1 MNRRPQLSR
10 RPSGAVVRLTGL
22 TAAAVLGLSAL
33 AGCSGGS
40 DSSGSSENSAAGEST
55 YVPGDEAAREDAAP
69 GASAPEAP
77 SPAPGAA
84 EDGAAAPSDESAAGG
99 VSEAAVREAS
109 IISVGTVTLESDDV
123 AEARRGVQR
132 LGDEVGGEVAQE
144 ETTTDRDGVVDGS
157 RIELRVPSEQFDATM
172 TGLEDVADVVGSTR
186 GSDDVSTEVV
196 DTQARLRAQEESLQ
210 RIELLLAEA
219 DDLAEIVSIEAELTR
234 RQADL
239 DGLASQLAYLADATT
254 WSTVTVYLERADAD
268 EAADDTTDE
277 AGSGFL
283 DGVSSGW
290 DGLVSVLGGL
300 ALVAGVLLPWV
311 ALALVIGVPLL
322 WATRRLV
329 RRARARAGER
339 PPAAGLPAQGV
350 PTA

>member
-40 DSSGSSENSAAGEST
+40 DSSDSSTRDDSAGSYDSSS
-55 YVPGDEAAREDAAP
+55 DQSAREDAAP
-69 GASAPEAP
+69 PAGAPSPAPEAP
-77 SPAPGAA
+77 SDGSAESGGAA
-84 EDGAAAPSDESAAGG
+84 DGAAGG

-311 ALALVIGVPLL
+311 GLALVIGVPLL